1 MGNGIVFDI
10 SRGSLHDGPGI
21 RTTVFLKG
29 CPLRCKW
36 CHNPESQ
43 SFQPQLSYN
52 DGKCMRCGTCAAVCP
67 EEVHEFIGDKHKV
80 DYSRCR
86 LNGKCIHECPTG
98 ALSVI
103 GKSIPAHEVMAEV
116 LKDKKFYAN
125 SGGGLTVSGGEP
137 TSQLDF
143 LLELLSIAKH
153 EGISTCIET
162 CGYAKR
168 EAFEKVLPLADCF
181 LYDYKLTD
189 SKMHSEFT
197 GVPNDLILSNLEYL
211 HGAGAGI
218 ILRCPIIPGIND
230 NEAHFRGI
238 AEIMKRFPLIREVQ
252 LMAYN
257 NWGNSKNRN
266 IGCFDYFESFNPSE
280 EDKNLWVRTIKG
292 LGCEKVSIG

>member
-1 MGNGIVFDI
+1 MGDGIVFDI

-21 RTTVFLKG
+21 RTTVFFKG

-43 SFQPQLSYN
+43 SYEPQLSYN
-52 DGKCMRCGTCAAVCP
+52 DSKCIRCKACEAVCP
-67 EEVHEFIGDKHKV
+67 EKIHQFIDGRHNV
-80 DYSRCR
+80 DYSRCK
-86 LNGKCIHECPTG
+86 LNQECIHKCPAG

-103 GKSIPAHEVMAEV
+103 GKRMAAHEVMAEV
-116 LKDKKFYAN
+116 LRDKKFYDK

-137 TSQLDF
+137 TAQLEF
-143 LLELLSIAKH
+143 LLELLSMARH

-189 SKMHSEFT
+189 SEKHAEFT

-211 HGAGAGI
+211 NGEGASI
-218 ILRCPIIPGIND
+218 ILRCPIIPGVNND
-230 NEAHFRGI
+230 EAHFKGI
-238 AEIMKRFPLIREVQ
+238 AEIFKRLPLIQEVQ

-257 NWGNSKNRN
+257 NWGSSKNRN
-266 IGCFDYFESFNPSE
+266 IGHLCYFQGDNPSE
-280 EDKNLWVRTIKG
+280 EDKDLWVQAMKE
-292 LGCEKVSIG
+292 LGCEKVKIG